1 MSSHLPAGRFPPD
14 LDKGDYVALSSGEF
28 RAAYD
33 MFSAGVAGKLPFD
46 PSFPTE
52 YQHARTGVVT
62 PLPDTPFNRAWF
74 AAGKLFTDE
83 ARQISFGARI
93 HRVVPIALDQKY
105 AKYIDRRTNW
115 FHIALMTA
123 MASVRFSSKTTP
135 KALRAALDLEFR
147 RQARSHGGASHD
159 APFDNTTA
167 AKANQTF
174 TAKAPR
180 KVDRQ

>member
-1 MSSHLPAGRFPPD
+1 MSSRFPSGQFPPD
-14 LDKGDYVALSSGEF
+14 LDKGDYVPLSSGEF

-33 MFSAGVAGKLPFD
+33 MFSAGLAGKLPFD

-62 PLPDTPFNRAWF
+62 PLPDTPFNRAWY
-74 AAGKLFTDE
+74 AGGKLFADE
-83 ARQISFGARI
+83 PKQISFGARI
-93 HRVVPIALDQKY
+93 HRVVPIALDEKY

-115 FHIALMTA
+115 FHISLMTA
-123 MASVRFSSKTTP
+123 MAAVRFSSKTTP
-135 KALRAALDLEFR
+135 KALRAAFDIEFR
-147 RQARSHGGASHD
+147 RQARRPAE
-159 APFDNTTA
+159 APNDPPCDDTTA
-167 AKANQTF
+167 AKADQAS